1 MLWASWDMVPRIA
14 HKEAAHSEVCEG
26 PPLTFT
32 SRGNASLSQCLFWP
46 NRDDTIYVSG
56 RQIIWPA

>member
-26 PPLTFT
+26 
-32 SRGNASLSQCLFWP
+32 ASSDIHQLKERLPEPVPFLAKQ
-46 NRDDTIYVSG
+46 G
-56 RQIIWPA
+56 